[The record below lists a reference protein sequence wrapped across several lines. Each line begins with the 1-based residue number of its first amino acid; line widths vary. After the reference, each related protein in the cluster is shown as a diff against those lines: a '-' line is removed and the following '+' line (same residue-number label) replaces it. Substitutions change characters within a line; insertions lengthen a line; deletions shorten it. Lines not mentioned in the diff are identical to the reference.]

1 MNLLEPIQ
9 PHTTGG
15 RIFEAAARLFQE
27 RGYKK
32 VTISDITAAAGV
44 GKGTLYL
51 YWPSKQDLTLA
62 LIASDM
68 IRTMTQLREAL
79 ATDPRIAM
87 PSQIALFLLEAARQR
102 PVLATFNTDPAIVGV
117 MEQRPESYEIL
128 RNTSFLPLLS
138 AALPK
143 MRELGLISHQLSVQE
158 QIFSCHTLMLGA
170 ISIAEEPQFLMT
182 SILHQQMP
190 EIYDLSFLTRSFEV
204 LLGETTEGKEKEL
217 EEYGQWFTHLIDD
230 YIQRLSKVLYP
241 RAAQEGTITT
251 P

>member
-27 RGYKK
+27 HGYKK

-68 IRTMTQLREAL
+68 IRTMGQLRAAL
-79 ATDPRIAM
+79 TSDPQKAM
-87 PSQIALFLLEAARQR
+87 PSQVALCLLGAARQR
-102 PVLATFNTDPAIVGV
+102 PVLATFNTDPALLGV
-117 MEQRPESYEIL
+117 LEQRPESYEIL
-128 RNTSFLPLLS
+128 RDTSFL
-138 AALPK
+138 ALVSTAIPK
-143 MRELGLISHQLSVQE
+143 MREAGLISSHLSIQE

-170 ISIAEEPQFLMT
+170 ISVAEEPQFLLAY
-182 SILHQQMP
+182 ILHQQMP
-190 EIYDLSFLTRSFEV
+190 EIYDLSFLKHSFEL
-204 LLGETTEGKEKEL
+204 LLGEDIEGKEQELKE
-217 EEYGQWFTHLIDD
+217 YAQWFIHLIDS